1 MCVCAGRLRA
11 EYTSWA
17 LVSYVHYSAGRRAR
31 GAGGARWGGRVS
43 AACVA
48 HAHLVSPALTAALI
62 SALTDGVDYRIVKG

>member
-1 MCVCAGRLRA
+1 MCVGGLHA

-17 LVSYVHYSAGRRAR
+17 LVSYVHFSAGRRAR
-31 GAGGARWGGRVS
+31 GAPGPGREQARVH